1 MPSSTI
7 ALFGENF
14 HPENE
19 HFPSNKKDL
28 THLACQTTRSVNI
41 EDIETARLL
50 MTERMEPELVRKEIP
65 GEEERL
71 TDRYTGIKGDT
82 KCR

>member
-1 MPSSTI
+1 M
-7 ALFGENF
+7 E
-14 HPENE
+14 
-19 HFPSNKKDL
+19 KDNV
-28 THLACQTTRSVNI
+28 TI

-65 GEEERL
+65 EEEERL